1 MIQQLSPTNLLI
13 AQFQLEYSLDYDA
26 AWTFSSVIVRIAQTL
41 GYHRDGEHFNLTP
54 FETEMGRRI
63 WWQVARHESKLAL
76 LCGRQPL
83 LPSDWDTKPPQNIN
97 DADMFPDSSRPII
110 PREGP
115 TEMAFV
121 LLLDHVYKE
130 YISDS
135 SFGGLVGMDTI
146 WKYAMDE
153 YNGESTDQDA
163 NRALETARA
172 EIEELSDSLRE
183 LEKKYVNVQAGV
195 VHSAA
200 LTIRPLM
207 TTRLAE
213 ICVPMKMQP
222 EWGTEITEPKHL
234 MFKITITGFEM
245 LTDTYDE
252 MAPLGFA
259 WNMKLCSQLD
269 MVVGMTR
276 QMCENP
282 TGSLA
287 DRAWRVLGKMYEH
300 HPDLLD
306 MTQKRSTDLARYTL
320 RAWKTREESL
330 TKLGVTF
337 VTPPFVSQF
346 QTGCTFVA
354 GEVSEP
360 QPLLPWSYF
369 GSSGGWNMNAI
380 DGHFQDVI
388 GGSWSLL

>member
-1 MIQQLSPTNLLI
+1 MYKSSLTNPFI
-13 AQFQLEYSLDYDA
+13 AQFLLEYSLDYDA
-26 AWTFSSVIVRIAQTL
+26 AWTFSSVTVRIAQKL
-41 GYHRDGEHFNLTP
+41 GFHRDGEHFNLTP

-63 WWQVARHESKLAL
+63 WWQVARHESRLAL
-76 LCGRQPL
+76 LSGRQPL

-121 LLLDHVYKE
+121 LLLDHVYTE
-130 YISDS
+130 YISNS
-135 SFGGLVGMDTI
+135 TFGGLVGMDII
-146 WKYAMDE
+146 WQYAMDAC
-153 YNGESTDQDA
+153 NGKSTDQNA
-163 NRALETARA
+163 IQELEKARS
-172 EIEELSDSLRE
+172 EVEKLSKSLRE
-183 LEKKYVNVQAGV
+183 LEAKYVNVQAGV

-207 TTRLAE
+207 ITRLAE
-213 ICVPMKMQP
+213 ICVPMKMHP
-222 EWGTEITEPKHL
+222 EWGVEITEPKHL

-245 LTDTYDE
+245 VTETYE
-252 MAPLGFA
+252 RMAPLGFA
-259 WNMKLCSQLD
+259 WSMKLCSQLD

-287 DRAWRVLGKMYEH
+287 DRAWCVLGKMYLQ
-300 HPDLLD
+300 HPEFLD
-306 MTQKRSTDLARYTL
+306 MSQKRSTDLAKYTL
-320 RAWKTREESL
+320 LAWKVREQSL
-330 TKLGVTF
+330 TELGVAF
-337 VTPPFVSQF
+337 VTPPFVFQF
-346 QTGCTFVA
+346 QTACRLST
-354 GEVSEP
+354 GEVSEQ
-360 QPLLPWSYF
+360 QPLMPWSYF
-369 GSSGGWNMNAI
+369 GSSGGWNMGSI